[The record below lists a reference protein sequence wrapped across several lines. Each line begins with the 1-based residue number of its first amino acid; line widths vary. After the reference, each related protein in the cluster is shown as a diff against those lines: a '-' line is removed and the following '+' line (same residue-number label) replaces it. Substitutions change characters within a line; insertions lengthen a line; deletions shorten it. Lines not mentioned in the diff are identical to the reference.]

1 MTIRSLGFAVA
12 AALMATA
19 CATNDRFAADV
30 TRFHLNQ
37 PVARGAVFVTPLNPV
52 DAQSLEFRT
61 YSAAVADQ
69 LRAIGFTPVQSGA
82 QAEMIAVID
91 YGQTTRQGLA
101 ERSPISIGIGGGTFG
116 RHLGVGLGTTF
127 GVGKGRS
134 NDVAIN
140 MLALQ
145 LKRRS
150 DQSVVWEGR
159 AISEARA
166 GSANASL
173 GTAIP
178 LLARAL
184 LTGYPGPSGRTV
196 RVTG

>member
-1 MTIRSLGFAVA
+1 MTTRRLGFAVA
-12 AALMATA
+12 ASLLAAA
-19 CATNDRFAADV
+19 CATSDRFAADV

-37 PVARGAVFVTPLNPV
+37 PIARGAVFVTPLNPA
-52 DAQSLEFRT
+52 DAPSLEFRT
-61 YSAAVADQ
+61 YSAAVAEQ
-69 LRAIGFTPVQSGA
+69 LRAAGFSPVQSGA
-82 QAEMIAVID
+82 QAELVAVLD
-91 YGQTTRQGLA
+91 YGQTTREGLA
-101 ERSPISIGIGGGTFG
+101 QRSPISIGIGGGTFG
-116 RHLGVGLGTTF
+116 RNIGVGLGTTF
-127 GVGKGRS
+127 GLGKGRS

-166 GSANASL
+166 GSANAAL

-178 LLARAL
+178 QLARAL
-184 LTGYPGPSGRTV
+184 LNGYPGPSGRTV